1 MERTVRDWK
10 RIDVKSKNNLH
21 YHESNFEKELDYVSY
36 LQEKN
41 SSSLSRFIDGQKFMV
56 EMQMNRR
63 LSKSISKDIVQSES
77 K

>member
-10 RIDVKSKNNLH
+10 RIDIKDKHTINYKHSD
-21 YHESNFEKELDYVSY
+21 FEKELDYISY

-41 SSSLSRFIDGQKFMV
+41 SSSLSKFVDQQKIMV
-56 EMQMNRR
+56 ELQIHRR
-63 LSKSISKDIVQSES
+63 LSKSIGKDNIHPEN